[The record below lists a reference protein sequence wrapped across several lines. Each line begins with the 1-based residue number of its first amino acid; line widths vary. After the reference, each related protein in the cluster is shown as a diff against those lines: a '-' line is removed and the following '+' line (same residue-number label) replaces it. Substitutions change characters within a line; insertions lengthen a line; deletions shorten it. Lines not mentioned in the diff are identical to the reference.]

1 MIKIEHMRQFL
12 AVSQHN
18 SLSEA
23 AKSLHRSPSAVSMT
37 LKHIEEYLG
46 KPLFEGERKQKLTPL
61 GKYMSDCATR
71 AVTEH
76 QKAVDDIVRFANGE
90 SGCVKVSAVP
100 SVATHLLPLVIAN
113 LYKKHADIQV
123 DLRDIDSLAVAKT
136 VSEGASDFGIA
147 SLSPHSI
154 NLKTELLTEEPF
166 MCICPK
172 DHPLARINTPLSWEE
187 IAQYPFIANVLVDQ
201 INHPQVQMLAA
212 SAQLRMR
219 NLASLIAFI
228 EAGFGVTLLPRM
240 AASLAPGLRAKPL
253 EENTIKRQLY
263 LLQLKD
269 RSLSSAA
276 HVFKE
281 EILQQVKKL
290 NS

>member
-12 AVSQHN
+12 AVSRHN

-23 AKSLHRSPSAVSMT
+23 ADSLHRSPSAVSMT

-61 GKYMSDCATR
+61 GEYMRDCATR

-76 QKAVDDIVRFANGE
+76 QKAVDDIVSFAKGE
-90 SGCVKVSAVP
+90 SGRVKVSAVP
-100 SVATHLLPLVIAN
+100 SVATHLLPLVIAE
-113 LYKKHADIQV
+113 LYKKHTDIQV
-123 DLRDIDSLAVAKT
+123 DLRDIDSLAVART

-147 SLSPHSI
+147 SLSPRSI
-154 NLKTELLTEEPF
+154 NLKTEFLTEEPF
-166 MCICPK
+166 MCICPQ

-253 EENTIKRQLY
+253 EENSIKRQLY
-263 LLQLKD
+263 LLQPKD

-276 HVFKE
+276 QVFKE

-290 NS
+290 SS